1 MTLYYS
7 LVSNNLGYKRIQLTT
22 GNTGLHPVGVRDGS
36 LYEPD
41 RPHALHLEAKALHFP
56 IGEPNRS
63 KDAILVEGKMSTRL
77 SSASH

>member
-41 RPHALHLEAKALHFP
+41 RPHALHLEAKALHFLVR
-56 IGEPNRS
+56 ES
-63 KDAILVEGKMSTRL
+63 DSSEDAVLVEGKMSTRL
-77 SSASH
+77 LA